1 MKKITKRTRMV
12 QLREILKDPD
22 RKPLTRM
29 IYELFYLSLIYKEL
43 PFHYVTRY
51 LFKKEATNIKNYLPN
66 KLISRIP
73 SYFNDKKV
81 KEVLDNKLYFDL
93 FYRQFGINLPKIIM
107 YNHKNLFI
115 IDNKTVIINSV
126 HDFLSLLTE
135 IFEKKESSDSIF
147 IKKTYSSA
155 SGRNTIKLYKQ
166 EIISKTEII
175 HDIYSEV
182 INSEFLFQESIKQH
196 PVLDKISSSSL
207 NTIRFDTFIDQEGK
221 IEIISAFLKIST
233 NNSHVDNVISGGCG
247 IGIDFNTGRLKRY
260 GYSKPKINGVK
271 VFKEHPLTKVVFE
284 NISVPMFGEAKELVL
299 NVASLMPNLRLVGW
313 DVGIGESGPV
323 LIEGNSDYGINSN
336 DLAYGGYMTNP
347 VFRKVLNEIG
357 FLKAV

>member
-1 MKKITKRTRMV
+1 MTKRTKLD

-22 RKPLTRM
+22 RKSLPRM
-29 IYELFYLSLIYKEL
+29 IYDLFYLFFIYKEL
-43 PFHYVTRY
+43 PSHYVTRY
-51 LFKKEATNIKNYLPN
+51 LFKKEAINIKNYLPN
-66 KLISRIP
+66 KLITKIP

-107 YNHKNLFI
+107 YNHKKLFI
-115 IDNKTVIINSV
+115 IGNNTVIVNSV

-135 IFEKKESSDSIF
+135 IFEKNKSSDSVF

-155 SGRNTIKLYKQ
+155 SGRNTFKLFKQ
-166 EIISKTEII
+166 DLKSNADKV

-182 INSEFLFQESIKQH
+182 INSEFLFQETVRQH
-196 PVLDKISSSSL
+196 PVLNKITSSSL
-207 NTIRFDTFIDQEGK
+207 NTIRFDTFIDHEGK
-221 IEIISAFLKIST
+221 TEIISAFLKIST
-233 NNSHVDNVISGGCG
+233 NYSHVDNVISGGCG
-247 IGIDFNTGRLKRY
+247 IGIDFDTGRLKRY
-260 GYSKPKINGVK
+260 GYSKTKINGVK
-271 VFKEHPLTKVVFE
+271 VFTEHPLTKVVFE
-284 NISVPMFGEAKELVL
+284 NISVPLFGEAKEFVL
-299 NVASLMPNLRLVGW
+299 KVASLMPNLRLVGW

-336 DLAYGGYMTNP
+336 DMAYGGYLTNP
-347 VFRKVLNEIG
+347 AFRKVLNEIG